1 MPALLL
7 LVLVAVATAVLLR
20 RGTGTYPPVRTFP
33 AVGRAPREP
42 GAPFRVLAVVAGWA
56 AGLLYVWGLLI
67 TGLTVLEAEDGG
79 TDSSPLRP
87 CRAGVS
93 PELAGRVVDYSV
105 SYLPLRFSCE
115 TADGGS
121 YDSAD
126 IPGYVNPGVAA
137 LALTAAAS
145 AVAAGYASERRA
157 RAASR
162 DAGA

>member
-67 TGLTVLEAEDGG
+67 TGLTVLEAED
-79 TDSSPLRP
+79 
-87 CRAGVS
+87 
-93 PELAGRVVDYSV
+93 
-105 SYLPLRFSCE
+105 
-115 TADGGS
+115 
-121 YDSAD
+121 
-126 IPGYVNPGVAA
+126 
-137 LALTAAAS
+137 
-145 AVAAGYASERRA
+145 
-157 RAASR
+157 
-162 DAGA
+162 

>member
-1 MPALLL
+1 M
-7 LVLVAVATAVLLR
+7 
-20 RGTGTYPPVRTFP
+20 
-33 AVGRAPREP
+33 
-42 GAPFRVLAVVAGWA
+42 
-56 AGLLYVWGLLI
+56 
-67 TGLTVLEAEDGG
+67 
-79 TDSSPLRP
+79 
-87 CRAGVS
+87 S

-115 TADGGS
+115 TADGGA